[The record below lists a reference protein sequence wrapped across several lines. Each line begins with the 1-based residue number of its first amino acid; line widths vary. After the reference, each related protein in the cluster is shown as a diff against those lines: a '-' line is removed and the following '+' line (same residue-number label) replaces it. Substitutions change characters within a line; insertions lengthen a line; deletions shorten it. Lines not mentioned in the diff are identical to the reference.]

1 MATGSPTR
9 PGSMGIQPGDALY
22 LEFENGERTSVRIK
36 GIYRA
41 LWKEPRRRTG
51 ARSRI
56 SSTGTRRRPAADVPD

>member
-1 MATGSPTR
+1 
-9 PGSMGIQPGDALY
+9 MGIQPGDALY

-41 LWKEPRRRTG
+41 LWKEPRTPYW
-51 ARSRI
+51 RSRI